1 MCSSLRSCA
10 NPNSRSFSLIFG
22 FARFILRPVKIKS
35 TGSVGDIV
43 SIFIA
48 SSGSCTARTIGRLRG
63 RIAREGRSRRLSEIL
78 KGFKVKSIRAYEG
91 TREDGLHFTSTKYI
105 YKSIGRCSLRAYNL
119 TSRKITRCFTYKRD
133 SDIKRKL
140 VLVRFVTEQI

>member
-1 MCSSLRSCA
+1 MRSSLRSCA

-91 TREDGLHFTSTKYI
+91 DTDGLYFTSAKYI
-105 YKSIGRCSLRAYNL
+105 YKSIGRCSLRTYNL
-119 TSRKITRCFTYKRD
+119 TSRKITRRFTYKRD

-140 VLVRFVTEQI
+140 VLGRFVTEQI